1 MVYTVQRGEQAV
13 AMRSTSGLSGR
24 RGLAWVLAFLAYPAG
39 GVLGAAVAGVV
50 GPAAGAAVAA
60 AIIGTAQ
67 GAVLGVLV
75 RPRVAA
81 AWIGGSA
88 VAGGLGWAVAHA
100 LVPSVSGP
108 AAAAVIGGISGLAIG
123 AVQAVA
129 LDGRGLVRA
138 AWAPLFGVAWAAG
151 NAVSTAIGVDTAAW
165 PVFGAAGAIT
175 AQVILLGGVL
185 AVARRPA
192 ALAGQAA

>member
-1 MVYTVQRGEQAV
+1 MAFD
-13 AMRSTSGLSGR
+13 STSGVSRR

-39 GVLGAAVAGVV
+39 GVLGAVVAQGA

-67 GAVLGVLV
+67 GAVLGMLG
-75 RPRVAA
+75 RPRVALG
-81 AWIGGSA
+81 WIGGSA
-88 VAGGLGWAVAHA
+88 VAGAIGWVIAHA

-123 AVQAVA
+123 AAQALVM
-129 LDGRGLVRA
+129 DGRSIVRA
-138 AWAPLFGVAWAAG
+138 GWVPLFGVAWAAG

-165 PVFGAAGAIT
+165 PVFGASGAIT
-175 AQVILLGGVL
+175 AQVILLAGLV
-185 AVARRPA
+185 AAARRPA
-192 ALAGQAA
+192 APAGLAA